1 MTSACSPNDLASQQL
16 GAYLDALAAAT
27 PAPGGGSAAGVA
39 GAMGAALVEMVAG
52 LSLAKSGA
60 QGGEHSAMQ
69 QAALER
75 ARSVRVELLQLADD
89 DAVAYGAF
97 MEALKLPKGSDDERA
112 ARTFAISAAAQRAA
126 EVPLATLRAT
136 VAVAEAARSIQ
147 DKSLLAAASDLEVA
161 ARFARAA
168 GESAAENVEANLP
181 YIDDPQ
187 TRAEIASQTS
197 AALTALHRATPQ

>member
-1 MTSACSPNDLASQQL
+1 MTHLSTTSL
-16 GAYLDALAAAT
+16 GGYLDALAAAT

-52 LSLAKSGA
+52 LSLVKSGA
-60 QGGEHSAMQ
+60 MGDEHSGLQ
-69 QAALER
+69 RTALER
-75 ARSVRVELLQLADD
+75 ARSARAELLQLAED

-97 MEALKLPKGSDDERA
+97 MEALKLPKSSDDERA
-112 ARTFAISAAAQRAA
+112 ARTSAISAAAQRAA

-161 ARFARAA
+161 ARFARAS

>member
-1 MTSACSPNDLASQQL
+1 MTHLSTTSLAS
-16 GAYLDALAAAT
+16 YLDALASAT

-52 LSLAKSGA
+52 LSLVKSGA
-60 QGGEHSAMQ
+60 MGDEHSGLQ
-69 QAALER
+69 RTALER
-75 ARSVRVELLQLADD
+75 ARSARAELLQLAED

-97 MEALKLPKGSDDERA
+97 MEALKLPKSSDDERA
-112 ARTFAISAAAQRAA
+112 ARTSAISAAAQRAA

-161 ARFARAA
+161 ARFARAS